1 MHRTVRN
8 DDKGTRYHSESD
20 DIAPVGLCIK
30 SKGTQDRCTR
40 DFYIQTVLVINQS
53 KESHFI
59 DDQGLKAI
67 MENG

>member
-1 MHRTVRN
+1 MHRTVRD
-8 DDKGTRYHSESD
+8 DDKGARYHSESD

-40 DFYIQTVLVINQS
+40 DFNIQTVLVINQS
-53 KESHFI
+53 EERHFI
-59 DDQGLKAI
+59 DDQGLEAI